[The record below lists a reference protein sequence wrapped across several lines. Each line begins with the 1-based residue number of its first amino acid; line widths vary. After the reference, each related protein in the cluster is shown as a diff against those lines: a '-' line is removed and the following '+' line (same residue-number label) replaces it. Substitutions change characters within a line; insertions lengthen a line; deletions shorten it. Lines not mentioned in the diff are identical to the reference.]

1 MLFNMNIKKIIKNY
15 QEAFNRQDI
24 DKLSSLFDSK
34 VRLHDWDINVI
45 GKKRVLDAN
54 KKIFKNVK
62 NIKCIPVQTI
72 ISGKI
77 AVCEVLIIADK
88 EKINVVDLIR
98 FNKRNK
104 IISIKAFKI

>member
-1 MLFNMNIKKIIKNY
+1 MSIKKIIKIY

-24 DKLSSLFDSK
+24 DKLSSLFDAK
-34 VRLHDWDINVI
+34 VRLQDWDINVS
-45 GKKRVLDAN
+45 GKKRVLNAN
-54 KKIFKNVK
+54 KKIFKSVK

-72 ISGKI
+72 ISGKT
-77 AVCEVLIIADK
+77 AACEVVIVANK
-88 EKINVVDLIR
+88 EKINVVDLIK